1 MNIIPER
8 RKRELL
14 LAVAAAFEQR
24 QPLNLSWTARHSVTL
39 AEALWLAAEVARVL
53 REAAER

>member
-1 MNIIPER
+1 MIIPPE

-14 LAVAAAFEQR
+14 LAVAAAFEERRPFDLAWQ
-24 QPLNLSWTARHSVTL
+24 ARHDVTL
-39 AEALWLAAEVARVL
+39 AEVLWLAAEVARVL

>member
-1 MNIIPER
+1 MNIPDER
-8 RKRELL
+8 KKELL
-14 LAVAAAFEQR
+14 LAVATTFEQR

-39 AEALWLAAEVARVL
+39 AEVLWVAAEVARVL